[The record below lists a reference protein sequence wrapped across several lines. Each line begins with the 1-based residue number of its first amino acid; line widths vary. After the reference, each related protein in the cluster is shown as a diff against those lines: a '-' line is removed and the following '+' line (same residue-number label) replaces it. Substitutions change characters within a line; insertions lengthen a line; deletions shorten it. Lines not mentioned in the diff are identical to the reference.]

1 MCGIAGIINFNGK
14 IIDPYILKSMTRV
27 ISHRGPDDE
36 GHVLLRARGKGQ
48 GTVEFRN
55 PDEVTGR
62 DLSGCNIGLGFRRL
76 SIIDLSLS
84 AHQPMSNED
93 DSIWIVFNGEFYNFK
108 DYTEKLKTKG
118 HIFKSKS
125 DTEVIIHLY
134 EEYGIDATLERIN
147 GMFAFALFDSKKG
160 CLFLARDRV
169 GIKPLYYYKSE
180 NKLVFASEIKAILE
194 VPEVHRSFDS
204 SKLFELF
211 QNRYINSPDTVFYGI
226 KKIIPGTYWKI
237 NVNEA
242 KVEETFYWSI
252 FDSAKENSEPTIEDS
267 RNGLIQSINYRLRSD
282 VPLGVFLSGGLDSST
297 ICGIIRKEFKRELQT
312 FSIQFDSQSGV
323 DESWASRQVAEFLGT
338 EHYGIE
344 FESNVFDVLPEIV
357 WHCEEPIA
365 DPALLPTYY
374 LSKFTREHV
383 TVALSGEGSDET
395 NYGYRGYELG
405 KAGKLLLMAPEALR
419 RKLLRPFS
427 FLPRSKGL
435 ESLKQLIGHPISDN
449 DNEHFI
455 PERIFKSFLK
465 SEVDQ
470 RIRGYWWKERFEA
483 KSIFD
488 VKPLIHF
495 HTWMQDDLLLKVD
508 KMSMAHSLEV
518 RVPYLDHNVIETAS
532 NIDATRKISL
542 NSTKCILRKIAE
554 PYIPTEIIKR
564 KQHGF
569 LVPLT
574 SIFQDD
580 LFPKKHKKSYL
591 REYLQPANE
600 IIDVDKTI
608 KTLAPNECLT
618 WDASVRLWLLAMV
631 GLCIDQFKLSVK

>member
-1 MCGIAGIINFNGK
+1 M
-14 IIDPYILKSMTRV
+14 
-27 ISHRGPDDE
+27 
-36 GHVLLRARGKGQ
+36 
-48 GTVEFRN
+48 
-55 PDEVTGR
+55 
-62 DLSGCNIGLGFRRL
+62 
-76 SIIDLSLS
+76 
-84 AHQPMSNED
+84 
-93 DSIWIVFNGEFYNFK
+93 
-108 DYTEKLKTKG
+108 
-118 HIFKSKS
+118 
-125 DTEVIIHLY
+125 
-134 EEYGIDATLERIN
+134 
-147 GMFAFALFDSKKG
+147 
-160 CLFLARDRV
+160 ARDRV
-169 GIKPLYYYKSE
+169 GIKPLYFYKSK

-194 VPEVHRSFDS
+194 VPEVPRRFDS
-204 SKLFELF
+204 SKLYELF
-211 QNRYINSPDTVFYGI
+211 QNRYINAPDTVFYGI
-226 KKIIPGTYWKI
+226 KKIVPGTYLKFDL
-237 NVNEA
+237 NRHR
-242 KVEETFYWSI
+242 VEETAYWSI
-252 FDSAKENSEPTIEDS
+252 FDSIQEFSEPTIKDY
-267 RNGLIQSINYRLRSD
+267 RDALIESTNYRLRSD
-282 VPLGVFLSGGLDSST
+282 VPLGVFLSGGLDSSA
-297 ICGIIRKEFKRELQT
+297 ICGIIRREIKRELQT

-323 DESWASRQVAEFLGT
+323 DESWASREVAEFLGT

-344 FESNVFDVLPEIV
+344 FESNVFDILPKIV

-383 TVALSGEGSDET
+383 TVAISGEGSDET
-395 NYGYRGYELG
+395 NYGYEGYKLG
-405 KAGKLLLMAPEALR
+405 KVGRLLLGIP
-419 RKLLRPFS
+419 KVFQKDVLLPVLS
-427 FLPRSKGL
+427 FLPKND
-435 ESLKQLIGHPISDN
+435 SLVRLKSFMNDPVGDN
-449 DNEHFI
+449 DNEQFI
-455 PERIFKSFLK
+455 PRPIFETFLK
-465 SEVDQ
+465 ERVNQSEKA
-470 RIRGYWWKERFEA
+470 RGYWWKERFEA

-569 LVPLT
+569 LVPLI

-608 KTLAPNECLT
+608 KKLASNENLLDRGC
-618 WDASVRLWLLAMV
+618 VQIWLLAMV
-631 GLCIDQFKLSVK
+631 GLCIENFKLTMT